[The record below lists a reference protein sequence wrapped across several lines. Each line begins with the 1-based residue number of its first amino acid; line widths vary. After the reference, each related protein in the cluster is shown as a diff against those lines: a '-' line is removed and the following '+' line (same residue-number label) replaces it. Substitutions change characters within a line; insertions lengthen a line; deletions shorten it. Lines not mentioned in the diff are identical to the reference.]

1 VLQILGRWRRV
12 YHTTA
17 LHAPRHFLTMKGI
30 ACICVA
36 IIERLQEEKLREGEG
51 TEKAE
56 YMIHSLDVY
65 VPKL

>member
-1 VLQILGRWRRV
+1 MLQILGRWRRV

-17 LHAPRHFLTMKGI
+17 LHAPRHLTMKGI
-30 ACICVA
+30 TCIYGA
-36 IIERLQEEKLREGEG
+36 IIERLQKEKLREGEG